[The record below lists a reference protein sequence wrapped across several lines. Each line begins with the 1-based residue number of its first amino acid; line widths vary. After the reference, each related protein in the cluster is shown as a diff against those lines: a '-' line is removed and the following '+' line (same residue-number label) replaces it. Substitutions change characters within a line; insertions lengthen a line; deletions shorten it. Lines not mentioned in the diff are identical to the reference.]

1 MGLNKD
7 YGCNLMTDI
16 SKTEFEVLAAI
27 WQKYP
32 ASAQDIIDRLN
43 HDSASSGTVSNLECN
58 SAQQQDKTWHDKT
71 VKTLINRMVKKGAI
85 GFKQQGRRYFYSPL
99 LEREAYQIKESRS
112 IIDRL
117 FGGRVAPLVAGFAK
131 NQQLTKTDVDELKSL
146 IKQWEHEND

>member
-1 MGLNKD
+1 
-7 YGCNLMTDI
+7 MTDI

-32 ASAQDIIDRLN
+32 ASAQDIIERLN
-43 HDSASSGTVSNLECN
+43 SVSMKSSDGN
-58 SAQQQDKTWHDKT
+58 SAQEQDKVWHDKT

-85 GFKQQGRRYFYSPL
+85 GFEKQGRRYFYSPL

-117 FGGRVAPLVAGFAK
+117 FGGRIAPLVAGFAK

-146 IKQWEHEND
+146 IKQWEQEND

>member
-1 MGLNKD
+1 
-7 YGCNLMTDI
+7 MTDI
-16 SKTEFEVLAAI
+16 SKTEFEVLEAI
-27 WQKYP
+27 WHKYP
-32 ASAQDIIDRLN
+32 ASAQDIIDQLN
-43 HDSASSGTVSNLECN
+43 KGSE
-58 SAQQQDKTWHDKT
+58 QDKIWHDKT

-85 GFKQQGRRYFYSPL
+85 GFEKEGRRYFYSPL

-117 FGGRVAPLVAGFAK
+117 FGGKVAPLVAGFAK